1 MGVGG
6 FELCRPL
13 PLSALI
19 QSKFQG
25 KAANAWL
32 RSGPRQPL
40 AQQACTR
47 LTSRRLL
54 MAMLPVSSNKG

>member
-6 FELCRPL
+6 HELCRPL
-13 PLSALI
+13 PRHALI
-19 QSKFQG
+19 QSKFQRE
-25 KAANAWL
+25 AANAWL

-47 LTSRRLL
+47 LTSLKALNGDASGLER
-54 MAMLPVSSNKG
+54 